1 MSAALIRSLLDE
13 ASPIHNAIGVI
24 YHNQLLDRSFGGFGI
39 QVDATIPIPW
49 LVGRS
54 KIGIGDVLSMSFQG
68 SVFTV
73 IWKMFHKL
81 PEKGVEKF
89 KIYLNAYK
97 FNHRFL

>member
-1 MSAALIRSLLDE
+1 MLL
-13 ASPIHNAIGVI
+13 
-24 YHNQLLDRSFGGFGI
+24 
-39 QVDATIPIPW
+39 PIPW

-81 PEKGVEKF
+81 PDKGAENF
-89 KIYLNAYK
+89 KNYMNAYK
-97 FNHRFL
+97 FNHRFLRIELGLLWRRMPNKEKTTRRTSLQT